1 MEWTGARYADKP
13 TVEVDTVIDAP
24 PAAVWRVVSDI
35 NLMSELSDE
44 VQRVEWEDGA
54 TGPSVGARFT
64 GYNKH
69 EAFGEW
75 STTSIITE
83 YAEPTVFA
91 WTVGSVDNPGAIWRF
106 ILTPE
111 GAGTRLAQWV
121 QMGPARSGLS
131 VAIDRWPEK
140 EQKIVYVRLREYEA
154 GMTSNLAQIKA
165 RVEAAVTAG
174 GAHEPPA

>member
-13 TVEVDTVIDAP
+13 TVEVETLVDAP
-24 PAAVWRVVSDI
+24 PERVWRIVSDI
-35 NLMSELSDE
+35 TLMPELSTE

-75 STTSIITE
+75 ETTSIVIE
-83 YAEPTVFA
+83 CAAPRVFA
-91 WTVGSVDNPGAIWRF
+91 WAVGDVQVPGAIWRF
-106 ILTPE
+106 TLEPA
-111 GAGTRLAQWV
+111 GAGTVLRQWV

-131 VAIDRWPEK
+131 VAIDRMPDK
-140 EQKIVYVRLREYEA
+140 EQKIVFVRLREYEA
-154 GMTSNLAQIKA
+154 SMAANLAEIKA
-165 RVEAAVTAG
+165 RAETPATA
-174 GAHEPPA
+174 ERP